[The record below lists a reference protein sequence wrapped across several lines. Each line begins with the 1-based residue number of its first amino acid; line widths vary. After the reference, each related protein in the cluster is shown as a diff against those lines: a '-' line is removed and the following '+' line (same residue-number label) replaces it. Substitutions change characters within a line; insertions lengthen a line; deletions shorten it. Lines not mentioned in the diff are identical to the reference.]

1 MTPPFGLT
9 HPQFFDLREDRA
21 QFVLDR
27 LFEVFSLQA

>member
-9 HPQFFDLREDRA
+9 HLQLFEVREDRA
-21 QFVLDR
+21 QFFLDR